1 MNRKPLLIVVWAA
14 CIVFQVALLL
24 SSVRVFGQTSFG
36 DIRGVTENAGGLPL
50 PEVRVAVH
58 NVEENTDRT
67 VVSGADGSFVF
78 VNLKPGHYQLT
89 ASKEG
94 FGSSLAATLELAAG
108 QSLRNDITFAS
119 PNASN
124 MLSTPASLTL
134 TENSDRTSLTER
146 EKHLLERIDR
156 LEQRLAALEAKEA
169 ARANPAAALNQPA
182 PATALDSAPNQIA
195 VATQPVPASPE
206 PIATQPASP
215 AHPVLVAALDPMT
228 TSPPAANT
236 PAFSITPMPGT
247 PAAAQPAGVSLA
259 GKSPAS
265 TPQEASP
272 DQKKK
277 IEPFSDADW
286 TWLNGN
292 PRTKDIYW
300 DTKFFTPEI
309 RADMHYVYDY
319 NHPAD
324 HSMGG
329 SSELFRTGE
338 VQVEQLGVGGDFHYD
353 NVRARLMTQFGMYSQ
368 TTPRNDASPG
378 NGQWDLD
385 TAYRYVSEAYGGYHF
400 NVLNGINV
408 DAGIFMSYI
417 GLFSYYNFDNWAYQP
432 SYVSSNTPW
441 FFNGVRIQIFPSP
454 HLKIEPWFING
465 WQSYASA
472 NDRPGLGG
480 QIKYTPFPWLN
491 IISNNYGLGND
502 DLFTPGRARL
512 HTDNSQEIKY
522 YDRPK
527 SLGLDKMAASFTED
541 FGCEYGA
548 GVSCTGDHKGGPK
561 QSFAGYMI
569 YNRFWFHRDLFGL
582 TVGGGQINNPGR
594 YLVLI
599 PPING
604 EGAVSAATNSPYFN
618 ENPGTPFK
626 AWDSSITFDWM
637 PRQYITFRW
646 EYDYRHANVPYWT
659 GRGGITPPGGNNGYP
674 TAYACQSGAAAYNSL
689 NNTNMTLPQAQVFC
703 NTNGNGGVWFPDL
716 RKDESFIDID
726 ILVKF

>member
-14 CIVFQVALLL
+14 CIVFQVDVLV
-24 SSVRVFGQTSFG
+24 SSVCVFGQTSFG

-89 ASKEG
+89 AKKEG
-94 FGSSLAATLELAAG
+94 FGSSPTATVELAAG
-108 QSLRNDITFAS
+108 QSLRNDITLTS
-119 PNASN
+119 LNISR
-124 MLSTPASLTL
+124 MLSNSASLT
-134 TENSDRTSLTER
+134 TSENSDNTPLTER
-146 EKHLLERIDR
+146 EKQLLERIDR
-156 LEQRLAALEAKEA
+156 LEERLAALEAREA
-169 ARANPAAALNQPA
+169 GRANMAAAPNQSA
-182 PATALDSAPNQIA
+182 PATAVDEGKTA
-195 VATQPVPASPE
+195 VATQPVPAAPDQG
-206 PIATQPASP
+206 ATQTSDP

-228 TSPPAANT
+228 TAPPAAST
-236 PAFSITPMPGT
+236 TALSIAPMPSA

-259 GKSPAS
+259 GRSPAS

-292 PRTKDIYW
+292 PRTKNIYW

-309 RADMHYVYDY
+309 RADIHYVDDF
-319 NHPAD
+319 NHPGD

-353 NVRARLMTQFGMYSQ
+353 NVRARLMTQFGMYSE

-378 NGQWDLD
+378 NGQWSLD

-400 NVLNGINV
+400 SALNGINV

-441 FFNGVRIQIFPSP
+441 FFNGVRIQIFPTP

-472 NDRPGLGG
+472 NNRPGLGG

-502 DLFTPGRARL
+502 DLFTPGRARI

-522 YDRPK
+522 YDRPMNM
-527 SLGLDKMAASFTED
+527 GLDKMAASFTED
-541 FGCEYGA
+541 LGCEYGA

-561 QSFAGYMI
+561 QSFAGYMV
-569 YNRFWFHRDLFGL
+569 YNRFWFRRDLFGL

-637 PRQYITFRW
+637 PKQYITFRW
-646 EYDYRHANVPYWT
+646 EYDYRHASVPYWT

-689 NNTNMTLPQAQVFC
+689 NNTNMTLAQAQVFC
-703 NTNGNGGVWFPDL
+703 NSNGNGGVWFPDL